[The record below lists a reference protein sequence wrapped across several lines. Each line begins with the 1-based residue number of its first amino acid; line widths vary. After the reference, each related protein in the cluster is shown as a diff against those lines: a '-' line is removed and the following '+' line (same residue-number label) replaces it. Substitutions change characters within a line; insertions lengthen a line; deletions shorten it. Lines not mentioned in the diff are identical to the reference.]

1 MKRRAPFR
9 HPANAGW
16 PSGPSFILERTLRST
31 RPAEPPHEGES
42 PDTAQLIPAVALP
55 WTLDPQRRR
64 LYLQIVFGLAS
75 ILVALVV
82 LWLIRDVLGAFV
94 LGATIAF
101 LIQPGIHRLTELG
114 VPRVAAIAVIFVVII
129 AALAGLV
136 LLVVPLGV
144 GEVGQLQAQAPALA
158 AEAQKR
164 INEIQGSPITI
175 LGFTLDLTGATQ
187 FLSAHLR
194 DYLLGQFGNAVSIG
208 LTALTTVLQILLM
221 FIVAFLL
228 ALDATGVR
236 RVLRRLVPSDYR
248 SDFDHIWRRIRRMLY
263 AYVRGQVIIAGL
275 IGILSGIA
283 CAVLGLADPVA
294 LGLLAGITAVIPYL
308 GPFLG
313 AIPAILVALAISPI
327 QAVFIAIAYFVISN
341 VILNFV
347 YPKVMGD
354 AVKLPPLLVIVA
366 FIAGFSWA
374 GVLGMFV
381 SVPIAATLRILF
393 DYIYPRLYG
402 KPA

>member
-1 MKRRAPFR
+1 M
-9 HPANAGW
+9 
-16 PSGPSFILERTLRST
+16 
-31 RPAEPPHEGES
+31 
-42 PDTAQLIPAVALP
+42 AV
-55 WTLDPQRRR
+55 
-64 LYLQIVFGLAS
+64 
-75 ILVALVV
+75 VV

-94 LGATIAF
+94 LGAAIAF
-101 LIQPGIHRLTELG
+101 LIQPGVHRLTELG
-114 VPRVAAIAVIFVVII
+114 IPRMAAIGIIFVGII
-129 AALAGLV
+129 LALAGLI

-144 GEVGQLQAQAPALA
+144 SEVGQLQAQAPALS

-164 INEIQGSPITI
+164 INELQGSPVSIFG
-175 LGFTLDLTGATQ
+175 LNVDLTYTTQ
-187 FLSAHLR
+187 FLSSHLR

-208 LTALTTVLQILLM
+208 VTALTTVLQILLM

-228 ALDATGVR
+228 ALDAAAVR
-236 RVLRRLVPSDYR
+236 RVLRRLVPNDYR
-248 SDFDHIWRRIRRMLY
+248 TDFDQIWRRIRRMLY
-263 AYVRGQVIIAGL
+263 AYVRGQVIIAGM

-283 CAVLGLADPVA
+283 CALLGLADPVA
-294 LGLLAGITAVIPYL
+294 LGLLAGITAIIPYL

-313 AIPAILVALAISPI
+313 AIPAILVALAISPL
-327 QAVFIAIAYFVISN
+327 QALLIALAYFVISN
-341 VILNFV
+341 LILNFV

-381 SVPIAATLRILF
+381 AVPIAATLRILF
-393 DYIYPRLYG
+393 DHIYPRLYG